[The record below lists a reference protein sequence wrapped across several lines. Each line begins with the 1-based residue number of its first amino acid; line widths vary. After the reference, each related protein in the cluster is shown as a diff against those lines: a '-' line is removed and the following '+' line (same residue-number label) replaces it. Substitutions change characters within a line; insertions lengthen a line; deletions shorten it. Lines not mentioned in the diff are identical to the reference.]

1 MDINDYISSDSY
13 QLEKVRNTR
22 MKTIED
28 VMKELTRLKN
38 ISDGHDIFDIR
49 LKAIA
54 ETLDVFRIE
63 WSFVEENGRFIAK
76 LKQSNR

>member
-1 MDINDYISSDSY
+1 
-13 QLEKVRNTR
+13 

-38 ISDGHDIFDIR
+38 ISDGKDVFDVRI
-49 LKAIA
+49 KAIA
-54 ETLDVFRIE
+54 ETLDVFRVE

-76 LKQSNR
+76 LK